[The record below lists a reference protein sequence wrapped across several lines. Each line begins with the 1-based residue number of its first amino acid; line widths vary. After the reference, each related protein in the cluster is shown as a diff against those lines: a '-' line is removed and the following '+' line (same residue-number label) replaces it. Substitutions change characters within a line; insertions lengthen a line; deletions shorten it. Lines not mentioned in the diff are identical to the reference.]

1 MSKITHAAT
10 RAAFG
15 TAIDGVLKYVS
26 RDRKEHMMK
35 LVDLSEKFLGD
46 TFRQQTY
53 DGARNLILEDGKW
66 MQFID
71 RALSELDPHVLKTTA
86 LNLGLRRDLQGL
98 RRPGSFQRSWIPT
111 YPGSFSWTPQAPAI
125 STVRGAGPQSTAIN

>member
-1 MSKITHAAT
+1 
-10 RAAFG
+10 
-15 TAIDGVLKYVS
+15 
-26 RDRKEHMMK
+26 MMK

-86 LNLGLRRDLQGL
+86 LNLG
-98 RRPGSFQRSWIPT
+98 FE
-111 YPGSFSWTPQAPAI
+111 
-125 STVRGAGPQSTAIN
+125 AGFCRV